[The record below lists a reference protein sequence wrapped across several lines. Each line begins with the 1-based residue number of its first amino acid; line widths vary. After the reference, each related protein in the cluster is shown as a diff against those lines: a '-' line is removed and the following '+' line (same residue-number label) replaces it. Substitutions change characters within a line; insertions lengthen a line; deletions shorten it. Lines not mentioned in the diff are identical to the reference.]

1 MSEQEKKYSSNLKK
15 NHDSM
20 PDKLRA
26 SYKEK
31 RATATRFEPSGCGF
45 ASRCGHL
52 NFSYC
57 ACFEQGLP

>member
-1 MSEQEKKYSSNLKK
+1 MSEQEKEYSSNYKK

-26 SYKEK
+26 NYKEK

-45 ASRCGHL
+45 PSRFGHL
-52 NFSYC
+52 NFRYW
-57 ACFEQGLP
+57 ACFEQGHP